1 MSLQHSRYQG
11 QNVVNAYNFFIDTA
25 KAAVIGDGRS
35 TGDNY
40 MVHLG
45 DNAISAGDGE
55 IIRLSLV
62 NFNMFNNIYNVNL
75 NNDKFRVTT
84 IKGADVSSTEV
95 VLPRKNYKT
104 IGAIAEV
111 FGAALKNELLA
122 QSILAGSSADD
133 VTLTTLPASNTT
145 IEDTDD
151 RLIDVSMTFTRSGSA
166 TAHNLTDVFIQCFRQ
181 VSDSFALLGGVGVD
195 SQPPDIGATTVP
207 TENSFKI
214 TKDTNTIRVQGFF
227 PAQRLTDRNVYLRC
241 SANSNALESVVL
253 GKPTA
258 NESTGR
264 YDNDVEHS
272 YILAKIKRKS
282 EFISFDTGSSDEF
295 FINLQQRKLSTFRL
309 YLTDARNRPLAR
321 LANHDT
327 ISEGTASGLVDSSGN
342 FESKEQNTKG
352 NLFFD
357 CVIKVE
363 IVKVRDPRMLE
374 TTPPPPPMPAREA
387 QSILTW
393 EDYGRPRF

>member
-181 VSDSFALLGGVGVD
+181 VSDSFALLGGVGEQQSV
-195 SQPPDIGATTVP
+195 QARIK
-207 TENSFKI
+207 TE
-214 TKDTNTIRVQGFF
+214 
-227 PAQRLTDRNVYLRC
+227 
-241 SANSNALESVVL
+241 
-253 GKPTA
+253 
-258 NESTGR
+258 TG
-264 YDNDVEHS
+264 
-272 YILAKIKRKS
+272 
-282 EFISFDTGSSDEF
+282 
-295 FINLQQRKLSTFRL
+295 
-309 YLTDARNRPLAR
+309 
-321 LANHDT
+321 
-327 ISEGTASGLVDSSGN
+327 
-342 FESKEQNTKG
+342 
-352 NLFFD
+352 
-357 CVIKVE
+357 
-363 IVKVRDPRMLE
+363 
-374 TTPPPPPMPAREA
+374 
-387 QSILTW
+387 
-393 EDYGRPRF
+393 